1 MQVIIIR
8 GHDRESIKGLIAK
21 EVKMDNFLYIS
32 MSGAK
37 ETMNA
42 LAIHSN
48 NLANASTVGFK
59 SSFEQARSMQVHGD
73 GLPTRVFALSESPG
87 QNFDS
92 GIVNS
97 TGRDLDVA
105 IEGQGWFV
113 VKSDTGDQG
122 LTRNGEFNINANG
135 FLTNAQGQEV
145 MDEAGNAIFIPM
157 PIEKFSIRKDGVI
170 EVRPEGAPAEAMED
184 IAKLKLVNPDIKDL
198 MRGAD
203 GLFRRSDGNP
213 TQVSNEVV
221 VANGSLEL
229 SNVNLSSE
237 LTSLINLQRS
247 FEMQIKMMKK
257 AEEMD
262 KSSESLL
269 RVS

>member
-1 MQVIIIR
+1 
-8 GHDRESIKGLIAK
+8 
-21 EVKMDNFLYIS
+21 MDNFLYVS

-48 NLANASTVGFK
+48 NLANASKTGFK
-59 SSFEQARSMQVHGD
+59 ASFEQARSMQVYGH
-73 GLPTRVFALSESPG
+73 GLPTRVFALAESPG

-97 TGRDLDVA
+97 TGRDLDMA

-113 VKSDTGDQG
+113 VKSEAGDEG
-122 LTRNGEFNINANG
+122 LTRSGDFNINADG
-135 FLTNAQGQEV
+135 FLIDAKGLEVIDQQG
-145 MDEAGNAIFIPM
+145 NNIYIPM
-157 PIEKFSIRKDGVI
+157 PIEKFNVRKDGVI
-170 EVRPEGAPAEAMED
+170 EIRPEGAPAEGMEE
-184 IAKLKLVNPDIKDL
+184 IAQLKLVNPDIKNL

-203 GLFRRSDGNP
+203 GLFRRIDGQEAEFSD
-213 TQVSNEVV
+213 QVV
-221 VANGSLEL
+221 VTNGALES

-257 AEEMD
+257 AEEID
-262 KSSESLL
+262 QSSESLL
-269 RVS
+269 RVV

>member
-1 MQVIIIR
+1 
-8 GHDRESIKGLIAK
+8 
-21 EVKMDNFLYIS
+21 MDNFLYVS

-48 NLANASTVGFK
+48 NLANASKTGFK
-59 SSFEQARSMQVHGD
+59 ASFEQARSMQVNGH
-73 GLPTRVFALSESPG
+73 GLPTRVFALAESPG

-92 GIVNS
+92 GIINS

-105 IEGQGWFV
+105 IEGEGWFV
-113 VKSDTGDQG
+113 VKSEAGDEG
-122 LTRNGEFNINANG
+122 LTRSGDFNVNIDG
-135 FLTNAQGQEV
+135 FLIDARGQEV
-145 MDEAGNAIFIPM
+145 MDDQGGNIYIPM
-157 PIEKFSIRKDGVI
+157 PIEKFNIRRDGVI
-170 EVRPEGAPAEAMED
+170 EIRPEGAPADGLEE
-184 IAKLKLVNPDIKDL
+184 IAQLKLANPDIKDL
-198 MRGAD
+198 TRGAD
-203 GLFRRSDGNP
+203 GLFRRIDGEP
-213 TQVSNEVV
+213 LEAADDVV
-221 VANGSLEL
+221 VTNGALEA

-257 AEEMD
+257 AEEID

-269 RVS
+269 RIS

>member
-1 MQVIIIR
+1 
-8 GHDRESIKGLIAK
+8 
-21 EVKMDNFLYIS
+21 MDNFLYIS

-48 NLANASTVGFK
+48 NLANASKTGFK
-59 SSFEQARSMQVHGD
+59 ASFEQARSLQVHGH
-73 GLPTRVFALSESPG
+73 GLPTRVFSLAESPG

-92 GIVNS
+92 GIIRR
-97 TGRDLDVA
+97 TDRDLDVA

-113 VKSDTGDQG
+113 VKSEAGDEG
-122 LTRNGEFNINANG
+122 FTRSGDFNINADG
-135 FLTNAQGQEV
+135 FLIDAKGLEVVDEQG
-145 MDEAGNAIFIPM
+145 GNIFIPM
-157 PIEKFSIRKDGVI
+157 PIEKFNIRKDGVI
-170 EVRPEGAPAEAMED
+170 EIQPEGAPPDAMED
-184 IAKLKLVNPDIKDL
+184 IAKLKLVDPDIKDL

-203 GLFRRSDGNP
+203 GLFRRIDGQQVQASDDVM
-213 TQVSNEVV
+213 VSTG
-221 VANGSLEL
+221 ALES

-257 AEEMD
+257 AEEID
-262 KSSESLL
+262 KSSDSLL
-269 RVS
+269 RIG